1 MQQRKQERT
10 MREEGTIIKSLKQVS
25 LPLQLSQFSSL
36 ILFHAVAST
45 NRKKPRPS
53 ARASQVMGSV
63 ILPDMDLDALHNR
76 IRSNPP
82 SNHIWEPGMIEEAH
96 QQGIETHRNSFALLQ
111 NGEAVDGL
119 LAEDDKAKEARGRQ
133 RSTSARESALLH
145 PPSTKRSKPTSRPK
159 VQIAEPRIHENICQ
173 PPTIHTASQVPDLPS
188 SIDSSKRQKPR
199 GDSERHSILLRDNAQ
214 EKEKLPPSSRQ
225 PAATI
230 NGKSRVR
237 LHRRKKKE
245 R

>member
-1 MQQRKQERT
+1 MTMESPQQ
-10 MREEGTIIKSLKQVS
+10 QVS
-25 LPLQLSQFSSL
+25 LSLQLSQSSSL

-53 ARASQVMGSV
+53 ERESQVMGFV
-63 ILPDMDLDALHNR
+63 LLPDMDLDALHKR
-76 IRSNPP
+76 ISSNPP

-96 QQGIETHRNSFALLQ
+96 RQGIETHRNSFALLQ
-111 NGEAVDGL
+111 NGAAVDGL

-133 RSTSARESALLH
+133 RSMSARESALLH

-159 VQIAEPRIHENICQ
+159 VQIEKICQ
-173 PPTIHTASQVPDLPS
+173 PPNIHTASQVPELPS
-188 SIDSSKRQKPR
+188 SLDSSKRQKPR
-199 GDSERHSILLRDNAQ
+199 GDSERHSILVRDHAQ

-225 PAATI
+225 LAATI
-230 NGKSRVR
+230 YGKSRVR
-237 LHRRKKKE
+237 LHRQKKKE

>member
-1 MQQRKQERT
+1 MQRKQERT
-10 MREEGTIIKSLKQVS
+10 MREEGTIIKSHQVS
-25 LPLQLSQFSSL
+25 LSLQLSQSSSL

-53 ARASQVMGSV
+53 ERESQVMGFV
-63 ILPDMDLDALHNR
+63 LLPDMDLDALHKR
-76 IRSNPP
+76 ISSNPP

-96 QQGIETHRNSFALLQ
+96 RQGIETHRNSFAILQ
-111 NGEAVDGL
+111 NGAAVDGL
-119 LAEDDKAKEARGRQ
+119 LAEDDKTKEARGRQ

-159 VQIAEPRIHENICQ
+159 VQIAEPMIHENICQ
-173 PPTIHTASQVPDLPS
+173 PPNIHTASQVPELPS
-188 SIDSSKRQKPR
+188 SLDRSKRQKPR
-199 GDSERHSILLRDNAQ
+199 GDSERHSILVRDHAQ

-225 PAATI
+225 LDATI
-230 NGKSRVR
+230 YGKSRVR
-237 LHRRKKKE
+237 LHRQKKKE